1 MADIDP
7 ESTSGKSPEFMT
19 TGWHGHKAMDINKT
33 PASPMDNRNCR
44 EPSFDSEVD
53 REY

>member
-7 ESTSGKSPEFMT
+7 KSTSGKSPEFMT
-19 TGWHGHKAMDINKT
+19 TGWHGHIAQDVFNT
-33 PASPMDNRNCR
+33 PGKVIDGRNCR
-44 EPSFDSEVD
+44 EPEFDSEVD